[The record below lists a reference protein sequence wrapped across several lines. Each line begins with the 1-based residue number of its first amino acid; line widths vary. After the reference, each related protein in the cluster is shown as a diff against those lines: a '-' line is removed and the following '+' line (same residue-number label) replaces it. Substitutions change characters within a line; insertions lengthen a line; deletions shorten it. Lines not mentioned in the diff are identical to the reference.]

1 MFSEDGPIYR
11 KIMAH
16 VRELLKDKNFF
27 LLWFAQ
33 IVSNFGDRLD
43 QMALIGLIYIRT
55 PGSTVE
61 LAKLLSFTIIPVFI
75 IGPIAGIYVDRWNRK
90 ATMIACDIVRGALV
104 LLIPLIIRYS
114 TSMVPVYIIV
124 FIIFSVTRFFVPS
137 KLSIIP
143 DIVHKDKLLLANSLS
158 STTMM
163 IATIVSFGFSGIIV
177 ASFGPQAG
185 FYIDSVSYFIS
196 AGLVF
201 FVAVKLKENIEFSKA
216 SVKFAGVSKKTVV
229 GDIKEGLVYLK
240 GHKDI
245 KMVANTMFLLMAGVG
260 SIYIVIIVF
269 IQEALRSSTQHLG
282 LLVMFLGIGLFLGS
296 VAYGKF
302 GSVFSK
308 KKVINF
314 GLFTTGLIIVIF
326 TICLKLI
333 PSFFIAGLLSI
344 ILGIFSAPIIVSSN
358 TLLHEVMHDEM
369 RGRIFSSLEIIM
381 HAGFLLFMIL
391 ASFSAEKIGGDWVL
405 ITIGALFS
413 IIGLIKL
420 IRLRKEEKGG

>member
-1 MFSEDGPIYR
+1 
-11 KIMAH
+11 MAH

-33 IVSNFGDRLD
+33 IVSNFGDRLN

-55 PGSTVE
+55 PGSTIE

-75 IGPIAGIYVDRWNRK
+75 IGPIAGIYVDRWDRK

-104 LLIPLIIRYS
+104 LLIPLIIKYS
-114 TSMVPVYIIV
+114 TSMVPIYIVV
-124 FIIFSVTRFFVPS
+124 FVIFSVTRFFIPS

-177 ASFGPQAG
+177 AAFGPQAG
-185 FYIDSVSYFIS
+185 FYIDSASYFIS
-196 AGLVF
+196 AALVF
-201 FVAVKLKENIEFSKA
+201 FVAVKLREHIESSKA
-216 SVKFAGVSKKTVV
+216 SVKFTGITQRTIV

-240 GHKDI
+240 GHEDI

-282 LLVMFLGIGLFLGS
+282 LLVMFLGTGLFLGS
-296 VAYGKF
+296 VIYGKF
-302 GSVFSK
+302 GSGFSK
-308 KKVINF
+308 RKVINS
-314 GLFTTGLIIVIF
+314 GLLATGLIIALFAV
-326 TICLKLI
+326 CLKLA
-333 PSFFIAGLLSI
+333 PSFFIAGALSVV
-344 ILGIFSAPIIVSSN
+344 LGIFSAPIIVSSN
-358 TLLHEVMHDEM
+358 TLLHEVMHEEM

-381 HAGFLLFMIL
+381 HAGFLLFMLL
-391 ASFSAEKIGGDWVL
+391 ASLTAEKIGRVWVL
-405 ITIGALFS
+405 IAIGILFS
-413 IIGLIKL
+413 IIGLVKL
-420 IRLRKEEKGG
+420 VKLAKEEKRG

>member
-1 MFSEDGPIYR
+1 MVQTDYIQ
-11 KIMAH
+11 MTH

-33 IVSNFGDRLD
+33 IVSNFGDRLN
-43 QMALIGLIYIRT
+43 QMALIGLIYIRI
-55 PGSTVE
+55 PGSTIE
-61 LAKLLSFTIIPVFI
+61 LAKLLSFTILPVFI
-75 IGPIAGIYVDRWNRK
+75 IGPIAGIYVDRWNRR
-90 ATMIACDIVRGALV
+90 ATMIACDIIRGLLV
-104 LLIPLIIRYS
+104 LLIPLVIKYS
-114 TSMVPVYIIV
+114 TSMIPVYIIV

-177 ASFGPQAG
+177 ALFGPQAG

-196 AGLVF
+196 AILVF
-201 FVAVKLKENIEFSKA
+201 FVAVKLKENIGPSKA
-216 SVKFAGVSKKTVV
+216 RVELRDISKRTVV
-229 GDIKEGLVYLK
+229 GDIKDGFEYLK
-240 GHKDI
+240 GHEDI
-245 KMVANTMFLLMAGVG
+245 KMVANTMFLIMAGVG

-269 IQEALRSSTQHLG
+269 IQETLRSSTQHLG
-282 LLVMFLGIGLFLGS
+282 LLVMFLGAGLFLGS
-296 VAYGKF
+296 IIYGKF
-302 GSVFSK
+302 GSKFSK
-308 KKVINF
+308 RKVINF
-314 GLFTTGLIIVIF
+314 GLLSTGLTIVLF
-326 TICLKLI
+326 TICLKFI

-344 ILGIFSAPIIVSSN
+344 VLGIFSAPIIVSSN

-381 HAGFLLFMIL
+381 HVGFLLFMFL
-391 ASFSAEKIGGDWVL
+391 ASLTAEKIGRDWVL
-405 ITIGALFS
+405 ITTGILFS

-420 IRLRKEEKGG
+420 IRLGKKEKKI

>member
-1 MFSEDGPIYR
+1 MT
-11 KIMAH
+11 H

-55 PGSTVE
+55 PGSTIE
-61 LAKLLSFTIIPVFI
+61 LAKLLSFTILPVFI
-75 IGPIAGIYVDRWNRK
+75 IGPIAGIYVDRWNRR
-90 ATMIACDIVRGALV
+90 ATMIACDIIRGLLV
-104 LLIPLIIRYS
+104 LMIPLVIKYS
-114 TSMVPVYIIV
+114 TSMIPVYIIV

-196 AGLVF
+196 AILVF
-201 FVAVKLKENIEFSKA
+201 FVAVKLKESIGPSKA
-216 SVKFAGVSKKTVV
+216 RVELRDISKRTVV
-229 GDIKEGLVYLK
+229 GDIKDGLEYLK
-240 GHKDI
+240 GHEDI
-245 KMVANTMFLLMAGVG
+245 KMVANTMFLIMAGVG

-269 IQEALRSSTQHLG
+269 IQETLRSSTQHLG
-282 LLVMFLGIGLFLGS
+282 LLVMFLGAGLFLGS
-296 VAYGKF
+296 IIYGKF
-302 GSVFSK
+302 GSKFSK
-308 KKVINF
+308 RKVINF
-314 GLFTTGLIIVIF
+314 GLLSTGLTIVLF
-326 TICLKLI
+326 TICLKFM

-344 ILGIFSAPIIVSSN
+344 VLGIFSAPIIVSSN

-381 HAGFLLFMIL
+381 HVGFLLFMFL
-391 ASFSAEKIGGDWVL
+391 ASLTAEKIGRDWVL
-405 ITIGALFS
+405 ITTGILFS

-420 IRLRKEEKGG
+420 IRLGKKEKKI

>member
-1 MFSEDGPIYR
+1 MT
-11 KIMAH
+11 H

-33 IVSNFGDRLD
+33 IVSNFGDRLN
-43 QMALIGLIYIRT
+43 QMALIGLIYIRI
-55 PGSTVE
+55 PGSTIE
-61 LAKLLSFTIIPVFI
+61 LAKLLSFTILPVFI
-75 IGPIAGIYVDRWNRK
+75 IGPIAGIYVDRWNRR
-90 ATMIACDIVRGALV
+90 ATMIACDIIRGLLV
-104 LLIPLIIRYS
+104 LLIPLVIKYS
-114 TSMVPVYIIV
+114 TSMIPVYIIV

-177 ASFGPQAG
+177 ALFGPQAG

-196 AGLVF
+196 AILVF
-201 FVAVKLKENIEFSKA
+201 FVAVKLKENIGPSKA
-216 SVKFAGVSKKTVV
+216 RVELRDISKRTVV
-229 GDIKEGLVYLK
+229 GDIKDGFEYLK
-240 GHKDI
+240 GHEDI
-245 KMVANTMFLLMAGVG
+245 KMVANTMFLIMAGVG

-269 IQEALRSSTQHLG
+269 IQETLRSSTQHLG
-282 LLVMFLGIGLFLGS
+282 LLVMFLGAGLFLGS
-296 VAYGKF
+296 IIYGKF
-302 GSVFSK
+302 GSKFSK
-308 KKVINF
+308 RKVINF
-314 GLFTTGLIIVIF
+314 GLLSTGLTIVLF
-326 TICLKLI
+326 TICLKFI

-344 ILGIFSAPIIVSSN
+344 VLGIFSAPIIVSSN

-381 HAGFLLFMIL
+381 HVGFLLFMFL
-391 ASFSAEKIGGDWVL
+391 ASLTAEKIGRDWVL
-405 ITIGALFS
+405 ITTGILFS

-420 IRLRKEEKGG
+420 IRLGKKEKKI